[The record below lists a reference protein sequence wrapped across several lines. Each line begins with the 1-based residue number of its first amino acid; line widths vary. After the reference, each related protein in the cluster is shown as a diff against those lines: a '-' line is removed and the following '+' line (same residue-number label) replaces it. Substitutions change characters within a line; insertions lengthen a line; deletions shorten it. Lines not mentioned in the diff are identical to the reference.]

1 MNLNLFYWQSVT
13 TQIDR
18 MLRFS
23 GGTGMPRSIIN
34 LRMKAAVSGYAIARF
49 DVYFGLNGAG
59 LAKRAASMAAFE
71 RTSASSIMFC
81 PLVQVTRM

>member
-1 MNLNLFYWQSVT
+1 LAERRDA
-13 TQIDR
+13 DR
-18 MLRFS
+18 HDVAILR
-23 GGTGMPRSIIN
+23 RDWNADSIVN